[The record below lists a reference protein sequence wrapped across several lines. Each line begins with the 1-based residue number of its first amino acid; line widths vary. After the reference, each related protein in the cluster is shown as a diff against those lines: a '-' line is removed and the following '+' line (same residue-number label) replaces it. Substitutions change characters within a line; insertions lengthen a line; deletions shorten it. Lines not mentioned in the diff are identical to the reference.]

1 MLNPD
6 GKLVR
11 FLTRMCDLLFLNLAF
26 LVSCLTIVFSGAA
39 VTALYS
45 SVFEMRR
52 EKDSPSIKKF
62 FRTVRE
68 EFALSALP
76 TMLLFADAALIAL
89 LYCALYADVLLFSP
103 VVFVFLAIIAALLT
117 AVLSYLFPL
126 LARYENAVPR
136 HLLNAALLAVANLPV
151 TFLLAVVNLL
161 PILAAVFLREN
172 CGPVLAAWLLIGA
185 AAGAYLNSFY
195 LSRIFKL
202 QGGSKSDE

>member
-1 MLNPD
+1 
-6 GKLVR
+6 
-11 FLTRMCDLLFLNLAF
+11 
-26 LVSCLTIVFSGAA
+26 
-39 VTALYS
+39 
-45 SVFEMRR
+45 MRR

-68 EFALSALP
+68 NFALSACP
-76 TMLLFADAALIAL
+76 AVLLFVDAALIVL

-126 LARYENAVPR
+126 LAHYENMVPR

-151 TFLLAVVNLL
+151 TFLLAAVNLL